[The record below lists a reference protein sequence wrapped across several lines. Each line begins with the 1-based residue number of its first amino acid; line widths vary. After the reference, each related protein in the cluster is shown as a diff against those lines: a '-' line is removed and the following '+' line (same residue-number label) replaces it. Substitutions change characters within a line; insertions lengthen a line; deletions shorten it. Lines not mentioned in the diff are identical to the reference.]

1 MSDLSAFSQLVPGEH
16 GLVTVTTLRKD
27 GTIQASVVNASV
39 VNHPLTGEQVVAFV
53 AIGGVK
59 KLANLRER
67 PRANV
72 AIRVGWKW
80 AAVEGPVQL
89 IGPDDPA
96 DGVDAERLRLLLREI
111 FTAAG
116 GQHEDFDE
124 YDRVMRD
131 ERRVAVL
138 VTPERTAGR
147 V

>member
-1 MSDLSAFSQLVPGEH
+1 MKDLSGFRQLVAGEH

-39 VNHPLTGEQVVAFV
+39 VDHPLTGEPVVAFV
-53 AIGGVK
+53 AIGGVN
-59 KLANLRER
+59 KLSNLRER

-80 AAVEGPVQL
+80 AAVEGPVRL

-96 DGVDAERLRLLLREI
+96 EGVDAERLRLLLREI

-116 GQHEDFDE
+116 GTHDDFDT
-124 YDRVMRD
+124 YDKVMRD

-138 VTPERTAGR
+138 VTPERSVGH

>member
-1 MSDLSAFSQLVPGEH
+1 MSDLSGFSQLVAGEH

-39 VNHPLTGEQVVAFV
+39 VNHPLTGEQVVGFV
-53 AIGGVK
+53 AIGGVR

-96 DGVDAERLRLLLREI
+96 EGVDAEQLRLLLREI

-116 GQHEDFDE
+116 GQHDDFAE
-124 YDRVMRD
+124 YDRVMLG

-138 VTPERTAGR
+138 VTPARTAGH